1 MCLSCF
7 SFRSCLPKGAI
18 KRFRFSQGWTKTYA
32 PSYISTLISLFPAT
46 KVSNCLID
54 VIIFPSLT
62 KLCWLIVVN
71 DLEVRLFIVILLFPL
86 CATNL
91 LTLFA
96 YEGSMHF
103 LTSF

>member
-1 MCLSCF
+1 ML
-7 SFRSCLPKGAI
+7 RA
-18 KRFRFSQGWTKTYA
+18 
-32 PSYISTLISLFPAT
+32 YISTLISLFPAT